1 MYEYEDK
8 ITIKNEILTS
18 VVDNDETSVDFKG
31 LEILPGGSKES
42 IHTQLP
48 PAKTQFPPHVTKF
61 LTKIDSPF
69 H

>member
-8 ITIKNEILTS
+8 ITTKNEILTS

-42 IHTQLP
+42 IHTQVP
-48 PAKTQFPPHVTKF
+48 PAKT
-61 LTKIDSPF
+61 
-69 H
+69 

>member
-1 MYEYEDK
+1 MIAADNEKQQWMYEDK

-18 VVDNDETSVDFKG
+18 VVDDDETSVDFKR

-48 PAKTQFPPHVTKF
+48 PAKT
-61 LTKIDSPF
+61 
-69 H
+69 